1 MKTLY
6 LIGGTM
12 GVGKTTVCQRLKQDL
27 PDCVFLDGDWC
38 WDASPF
44 QVTEETKAM
53 VTDNICYL
61 LNNFLHCSAY
71 ENVVFCWVMH
81 QQSIIDSI
89 VKKLNLENTEVK
101 CISLIA
107 DEDNL
112 RGRLMTDVQN
122 GIRTADI
129 IERSM
134 ARIPL
139 YQTLNTIKIDTSN
152 KDVQEIADEIQAI
165 AKGP

>member
-12 GVGKTTVCQRLKQDL
+12 GVGKTTISQQLKHDL
-27 PDCVFLDGDWC
+27 PNSVFLDGDWC

-53 VTDNICYL
+53 VLENICYL

-81 QQSIIDSI
+81 QQAIINSIIEKVDT
-89 VKKLNLENTEVK
+89 KNCDVK
-101 CISLIA
+101 CISLLV
-107 DEDNL
+107 DEKNL
-112 RGRLMTDVQN
+112 RERLTADIEN
-122 GIRTADI
+122 GIRRRDV
-129 IERSM
+129 IERSVEKI
-134 ARIPL
+134 AL
-139 YQTLNTIKIDTSN
+139 YQELNTIKIDTSN
-152 KDVQEIADEIQAI
+152 KTVQVIVEEIKAIQR
-165 AKGP
+165 K